1 MDPPARVKPRL
12 QPLTAEQV
20 RTFLANVKG
29 DRFEALYVTAIATG
43 MRQGELLGLRWSD
56 VDVDAGTITVRHSLR
71 RVTRTLAEP
80 KTDSARR
87 TLRVGAEVLT
97 ALREHRRCQLEERL
111 AVGPGWRDQGFVFT
125 GPKGDPWHARNVL
138 SAFQAAIAQAGLPR
152 QRFHDLRHACAT
164 LLIEQGEELGVVSKL
179 LGHSTVSTTLDT
191 YAHLTPAMGQR
202 AAERMDAILRPAA
215 GS

>member
-1 MDPPARVKPRL
+1 MAALVDPPARVKPRL

-87 TLRVGAEVLT
+87 TLRVG
-97 ALREHRRCQLEERL
+97 
-111 AVGPGWRDQGFVFT
+111 
-125 GPKGDPWHARNVL
+125 
-138 SAFQAAIAQAGLPR
+138 PR
-152 QRFHDLRHACAT
+152 
-164 LLIEQGEELGVVSKL
+164 S
-179 LGHSTVSTTLDT
+179 
-191 YAHLTPAMGQR
+191 
-202 AAERMDAILRPAA
+202 
-215 GS
+215 